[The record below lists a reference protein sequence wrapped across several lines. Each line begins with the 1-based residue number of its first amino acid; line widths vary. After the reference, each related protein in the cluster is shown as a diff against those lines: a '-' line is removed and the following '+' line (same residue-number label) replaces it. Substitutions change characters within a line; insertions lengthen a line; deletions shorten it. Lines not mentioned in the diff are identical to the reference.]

1 MNKPYLSAEEQYKE
15 ILNNEE
21 IERIQDT
28 ELQEIRRKYW
38 NLRHKAALDEAHI
51 SDQELG
57 RVLDDLKA
65 KEQAEKPSCGCTV
78 KKTVESKSIRLDKK
92 VIGRVDIAK
101 NARYQTIVVGSDA
114 LVTGLASDEAYNR
127 GITIVRE

>member
-1 MNKPYLSAEEQYKE
+1 MNKPYLSAEEQYK
-15 ILNNEE
+15 E

-65 KEQAEKPSCGCTV
+65 KEQAEILRYRQ
-78 KKTVESKSIRLDKK
+78 KKGV
-92 VIGRVDIAK
+92 
-101 NARYQTIVVGSDA
+101 
-114 LVTGLASDEAYNR
+114 
-127 GITIVRE
+127 

>member
-38 NLRHKAALDEAHI
+38 NLLHKAALDEAHI

-65 KEQAEKPSCGCTV
+65 KEQAEILRYRQ
-78 KKTVESKSIRLDKK
+78 KKGV
-92 VIGRVDIAK
+92 
-101 NARYQTIVVGSDA
+101 
-114 LVTGLASDEAYNR
+114 
-127 GITIVRE
+127 

>member
-28 ELQEIRRKYW
+28 ELQEIMRKYW

-57 RVLDDLKA
+57 RVWDDLKT
-65 KEQAEKPSCGCTV
+65 KEQAEILRYRQ
-78 KKTVESKSIRLDKK
+78 KKGV
-92 VIGRVDIAK
+92 
-101 NARYQTIVVGSDA
+101 
-114 LVTGLASDEAYNR
+114 
-127 GITIVRE
+127 

>member
-38 NLRHKAALDEAHI
+38 NLCHKAALDEAHI

-57 RVLDDLKA
+57 QVLDDLKA
-65 KEQAEKPSCGCTV
+65 KEQAEILHYRQ
-78 KKTVESKSIRLDKK
+78 KKGV
-92 VIGRVDIAK
+92 
-101 NARYQTIVVGSDA
+101 
-114 LVTGLASDEAYNR
+114 
-127 GITIVRE
+127 

>member
-1 MNKPYLSAEEQYKE
+1 MNKPYLSAEGQYKE

-28 ELQEIRRKYW
+28 ELQEIRRRYW

-57 RVLDDLKA
+57 QVLDDLKA
-65 KEQAEKPSCGCTV
+65 KEQAEILRYRQ
-78 KKTVESKSIRLDKK
+78 KKGV
-92 VIGRVDIAK
+92 
-101 NARYQTIVVGSDA
+101 
-114 LVTGLASDEAYNR
+114 
-127 GITIVRE
+127 